1 MSYEVISDRINL
13 AQSVDRMLTMKI
25 EDHVV
30 EMIDCNGNIDIVIRY
45 PLNWIDLDYK
55 NIMLS
60 SGRINACQIFDV
72 NTEFESAK
80 KGLNQLVNNLVDLNQ
95 TKSKQLIK

>member
-1 MSYEVISDRINL
+1 MSFEVISDRINV

-25 EDHVV
+25 EQHIV

-45 PLNWIDLDYK
+45 PLNWFDLDYK
-55 NIMLS
+55 KIMLT
-60 SGRINACQIFDV
+60 SGRINGCQMFDV